1 MKGCVSIHSMNESQR
16 AILQQVAEGRLSPEE
31 AAMLLEQAEQDQQ
44 DQADARSERSERG
57 DEAGQE
63 TGADSGAGPGGQSS
77 PPGLQAE
84 GAIRRVRVV
93 GSFRTARIVG
103 DPTVREAVADGP
115 HVARREGDLLI
126 IESAFDESDLPGFV
140 FNRGRRSWR
149 LTVPPE
155 GPGRGGRPGR
165 PPRPPRPGR
174 WSSGEEAWQ
183 RPWGHSQLT
192 VRMRPDL
199 PLEVELSAGTLRA
212 HGVTGPLQFDIRA
225 GSAKIEGAHGPLDAT
240 VAAGSLRADAMLRT
254 GESHIRCDAGS
265 VRIHLERG
273 SSVLLRARAEL
284 SHLSLPDRGVVGTWS
299 GGERQ
304 EVKIGDGTATLD
316 IDANMSSVGVTAD
329 R

>member
-1 MKGCVSIHSMNESQR
+1 MNAQQR

-31 AAMLLEQAEQDQQ
+31 AAILLEQAEQGQQ
-44 DQADARSERSERG
+44 GQRDERSEQSERG

-63 TGADSGAGPGGQSS
+63 EGVEGDAEPGRQSS
-77 PPGLQAE
+77 PPGPGTE
-84 GAIRRVRVV
+84 GTIRRVRVI
-93 GSFRTARIVG
+93 GSFRSARIVG

-126 IESAFDESDLPGFV
+126 IESAFDESDLPGFM
-140 FNRGRRSWR
+140 FNRGRWSWR
-149 LTVPPE
+149 LTVPPDVA
-155 GPGRGGRPGR
+155 GWGGRPGRPGR

-212 HGVTGPLQFDIRA
+212 HGVTGPLHFDVRA
-225 GSAKIEGAHGPLDAT
+225 GSARIDGAHGPLDAT
-240 VAAGSLRADAMLRT
+240 VAAGSFRADAMLRT

-273 SSVLLRARAEL
+273 SSVLVRARAEL
-284 SHLSLPDRGVVGTWS
+284 SHLSLPDRGVVRTWG
-299 GGERQ
+299 GGERE

-316 IDANMSSVGVTAD
+316 IDANMSNVGVTAD